1 MTQEKKLV
9 WIHRLS
15 PIAYD
20 LALGGLC
27 LYIWF
32 RGRQWLN
39 LLLPLDMGVLLAL
52 VLAGYYLLNLMTIQ
66 RKDNRKSVTYVTS
79 IGTFLVMYLS
89 MTIAASDL
97 VRGIMGLC
105 GAGERAT
112 YVTSIGTFLVMY
124 LSMTIAA
131 SDLVRGIMGLC
142 GAGERARGMAFFF
155 GGCGCL
161 VLTAAAVAVGMV
173 HARKLVTVNYQVPVE
188 HLGKEARRGMA
199 FFFGGCGCLVLTAA
213 AVAVGMVHARKLVT
227 VNYQVP
233 VEHLGKEARLVLLSD
248 LHIGHFVGK
257 KHIQN
262 LVAQVNRL
270 KPDLV
275 LISGDLIIGHFV
287 GKKHIQ
293 NLVAQVNRLKPDL
306 VLISGD
312 LINAGNT
319 NECPDIDQVARE
331 LEGLRTE
338 HGVFAVTGNHD
349 PAPEDPDFRRFLRR
363 ARIHLLEDKTCD
375 AVTGNHDPAPEDP
388 DFRRF
393 LRRAR
398 IHLLEDKTCD
408 AGPVQLVG
416 RKSKIRPRAALTEL
430 MESCTGEKP
439 VVVLD
444 HDPIGIQEAR
454 QAGADCVLCGHTHR
468 GQVFPLDLLVRL
480 LYPKEEL
487 WGMGRKGKTTSI
499 VSAGAGYF
507 SMPMRLGSDS
517 EIVCIDL
524 ISQDET

>member
-105 GAGERAT
+105 GAGARA
-112 YVTSIGTFLVMY
+112 
-124 LSMTIAA
+124 
-131 SDLVRGIMGLC
+131 
-142 GAGERARGMAFFF
+142 
-155 GGCGCL
+155 
-161 VLTAAAVAVGMV
+161 
-173 HARKLVTVNYQVPVE
+173 
-188 HLGKEARRGMA
+188 RGMA

-275 LISGDLIIGHFV
+275 LISGDLI
-287 GKKHIQ
+287 
-293 NLVAQVNRLKPDL
+293 
-306 VLISGD
+306 
-312 LINAGNT
+312 NAGNT
-319 NECPDIDQVARE
+319 GECPDIDQVARE

-375 AVTGNHDPAPEDP
+375 A
-388 DFRRF
+388 
-393 LRRAR
+393 
-398 IHLLEDKTCD
+398 
-408 AGPVQLVG
+408 GPVQLVG

-430 MESCTGEKP
+430 MADCTGEKP

-487 WGMGRKGKTTSI
+487 WGMGRKEKTTSI

-524 ISQDET
+524 KSQDET

>member
-32 RGRQWLN
+32 RGSQWLD
-39 LLLPLDMGVLLAL
+39 LLLPLDVGVPLAL
-52 VLAGYYLLNLMTIQ
+52 VLAGYYLLNLLTVRRQ
-66 RKDNRKSVTYVTS
+66 GVSKAVTYVTS
-79 IGTFLVMYLS
+79 VGTFLVMYLS

-97 VRGIMGLC
+97 VRWAMGLL
-105 GAGERAT
+105 GAGAHALE
-112 YVTSIGTFLVMY
+112 
-124 LSMTIAA
+124 
-131 SDLVRGIMGLC
+131 
-142 GAGERARGMAFFF
+142 MAFFL
-155 GGCGCL
+155 GGCASL

-173 HARKLVTVNYQVPVE
+173 HARQLVTVHYQVPAAS
-188 HLGKEARRGMA
+188 LGKD
-199 FFFGGCGCLVLTAA
+199 
-213 AVAVGMVHARKLVT
+213 
-227 VNYQVP
+227 
-233 VEHLGKEARLVLLSD
+233 ARLVLLSD

-275 LISGDLIIGHFV
+275 LISGDLI
-287 GKKHIQ
+287 
-293 NLVAQVNRLKPDL
+293 
-306 VLISGD
+306 
-312 LINAGNT
+312 NAGNAS
-319 NECPDIDQVARE
+319 ECPDMDQVARE
-331 LEGLRTE
+331 LRGLRTE

-349 PAPEDPDFRRFLRR
+349 PVPEDPDFHRFLQR
-363 ARIHLLEDKTCD
+363 ARIHLLED
-375 AVTGNHDPAPEDP
+375 
-388 DFRRF
+388 R
-393 LRRAR
+393 
-398 IHLLEDKTCD
+398 TCD

-416 RKSKIRPRAALTEL
+416 RKSKIRPRAALADL
-430 MESCTGEKP
+430 MAACTGDKP

-444 HDPIGIQEAR
+444 HDPIGIDEAR
-454 QAGADCVLCGHTHR
+454 QAGADCILCGHTHR

-480 LYPKEEL
+480 LYPKEAL

-507 SMPMRLGSDS
+507 SMPMRLGSNN

-524 ISQDET
+524 KAQDAPAD

>member
-15 PIAYD
+15 PVAYD

-105 GAGERAT
+105 GAGERA
-112 YVTSIGTFLVMY
+112 
-124 LSMTIAA
+124 
-131 SDLVRGIMGLC
+131 
-142 GAGERARGMAFFF
+142 RGMAFFF

-173 HARKLVTVNYQVPVE
+173 HARKLVTVNYQVPV
-188 HLGKEARRGMA
+188 A
-199 FFFGGCGCLVLTAA
+199 
-213 AVAVGMVHARKLVT
+213 
-227 VNYQVP
+227 
-233 VEHLGKEARLVLLSD
+233 HLGKEARLVLLSD
-248 LHIGHFVGK
+248 LH
-257 KHIQN
+257 
-262 LVAQVNRL
+262 
-270 KPDLV
+270 
-275 LISGDLIIGHFV
+275 IGHFV

-375 AVTGNHDPAPEDP
+375 A
-388 DFRRF
+388 
-393 LRRAR
+393 
-398 IHLLEDKTCD
+398 
-408 AGPVQLVG
+408 GPVQLVG

-430 MESCTGEKP
+430 MADCTGEKP